1 MSYTCLYLQNNQHM
15 IDMDKFSLKWNDF
28 QSNVAKTFSVLRKE
42 EDFFDVTLVTDDE
55 QHISAHKLVLAASSE
70 FFKTILQRAT
80 HSKPMIYLS
89 GFGVKELN
97 FVMDYIY
104 QGEVQIYQNDLDKF
118 LDVAQK
124 LKIEGLIGGEQSDE
138 SKNNTFMKD
147 EDQVENVSEIS
158 VNESVVEK
166 PTSMIRD
173 MNKYQKRNNVNTA
186 ALVSNQS
193 SVADAKAAV
202 NELVEK
208 TEDSWMCRTCGK
220 TAKTSS
226 DIRRHAEIHIDGLA
240 FDCELCG
247 QTFRSRKIVN
257 NHKFS
262 KHRN

>member
-1 MSYTCLYLQNNQHM
+1 
-15 IDMDKFSLKWNDF
+15 
-28 QSNVAKTFSVLRKE
+28 
-42 EDFFDVTLVTDDE
+42 
-55 QHISAHKLVLAASSE
+55 
-70 FFKTILQRAT
+70 
-80 HSKPMIYLS
+80 
-89 GFGVKELN
+89 
-97 FVMDYIY
+97 
-104 QGEVQIYQNDLDKF
+104 
-118 LDVAQK
+118 
-124 LKIEGLIGGEQSDE
+124 
-138 SKNNTFMKD
+138 MKD

-208 TEDSWMCRTCGK
+208 TEDGWMCRTCGK

-247 QTFRSRKIVN
+247 QTFRSRNSVN
-257 NHKFS
+257 YHKFS